1 MNRTK
6 SNFLPFVAYL
16 QVIGIILVVFGHSFH
31 EYPDGESGTSLSI
44 YRMMYSFRMPLFM
57 FTSGF
62 LMAYTTSKSS
72 RSWLEFCGNKV
83 KRLLVPFMF
92 LTTVTFVP
100 KMLMSGMADDPIDM
114 SLQSIIRSYTDFES
128 LTIPYFW
135 FIHSSFSLLVFMYA
149 VICIGRKYNIKPIYY
164 YTAALLF
171 FLSLKIPD
179 IQLTTLLSFNM
190 TIRYSIFFVG
200 GCMYCQFMDKIDSV
214 IAWTKTT
221 SLPAFALAWLL
232 FFYLREH
239 GDNTAY
245 YYLCGFFGIMMI
257 ISLAKILEARKITVL
272 DHLIGTNYMIF
283 LLSWYFNVLA
293 QQVLAHFV
301 ELPWWI
307 HTCLSMICGI
317 YAPWMLFKYIQTTSD
332 ITTTRIISALL
343 GQSLKRKSSLKTISS
358 GG

>member
-100 KMLMSGMADDPIDM
+100 RVLMSGMADDSFDLSLNSFLLSFIDCDYM
-114 SLQSIIRSYTDFES
+114 P
-128 LTIPYFW
+128 IPYFW
-135 FIHSSFSLLVFMYA
+135 FIHSSFTLLVFTYA
-149 VICIGRKYNIKPIYY
+149 VIFICRKHNIQPIYY
-164 YTAALLF
+164 YTAVLVLF
-171 FLSLKIPD
+171 IVLVTRNINMPS
-179 IQLTTLLSFNM
+179 LLSVNM
-190 TIRYSIFFVG
+190 TVRLSIYFIG

-214 IAWTKTT
+214 IAWTKIT

-239 GDNTAY
+239 GNNTAY